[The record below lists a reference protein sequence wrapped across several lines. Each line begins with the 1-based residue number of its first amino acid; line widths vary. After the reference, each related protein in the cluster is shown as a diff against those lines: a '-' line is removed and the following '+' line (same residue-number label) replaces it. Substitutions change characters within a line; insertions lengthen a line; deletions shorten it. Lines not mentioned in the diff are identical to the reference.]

1 LNQNDA
7 DAQAQTTIS
16 NSVTGSV
23 SYTAGELTL
32 STQINQSLSHPYV
45 GLSSPPSMA
54 YNYGM
59 SYKPRG
65 STYAASLSVSE
76 NIGTVNTAVGAFS
89 LNRQF

>member
-1 LNQNDA
+1 
-7 DAQAQTTIS
+7 
-16 NSVTGSV
+16 
-23 SYTAGELTL
+23 
-32 STQINQSLSHPYV
+32 
-45 GLSSPPSMA
+45 MA